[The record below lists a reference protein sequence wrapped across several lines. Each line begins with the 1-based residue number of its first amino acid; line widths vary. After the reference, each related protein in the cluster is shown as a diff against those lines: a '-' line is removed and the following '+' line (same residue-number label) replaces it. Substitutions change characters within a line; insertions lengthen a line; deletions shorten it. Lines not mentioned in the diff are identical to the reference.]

1 MKLRS
6 HRHRYQ
12 AVPQKSPDA
21 PGTVH
26 PFKIRQAAHVSR
38 AGGVIAYPTEA
49 VYGLGC
55 DPLDPEAVHHILEL
69 KGRMASKGLIL
80 VAADFNQ
87 LEPYLEPLPRNMQ
100 AEAEAS
106 WPGPVTW
113 LLPARAEVPEW
124 LRGEHDTLAVRVS
137 AHPVV
142 AALCRAFDGPLVS
155 TSANRSGRAP
165 ARSALAVRRI
175 FRDDVDYIL
184 HGPLGGLDRPT
195 EIRDGATGRVV
206 RS

>member
-1 MKLRS
+1 M
-6 HRHRYQ
+6 
-12 AVPQKSPDA
+12 
-21 PGTVH
+21 H
-26 PFKIRQAAHVSR
+26 PFQLRQAADIAR

-55 DPLDPEAVHHILEL
+55 DPLNADAVLRLLEL
-69 KGRMASKGLIL
+69 KGRATSKGLIL
-80 VAADFNQ
+80 VAADFAQ
-87 LEPYLEPLPRNMQ
+87 LEPYIEPLSADLQ
-100 AEAEAS
+100 ARVDAS

-113 LLPARAEVPEW
+113 LLPARPEVPEW
-124 LRGEHDTLAVRVS
+124 LRGEHKSLAVRVS

-142 AALCRAFDGPLVS
+142 TALCSAFDGPLVS
-155 TSANRSGRAP
+155 SSANRSGHAP

-175 FRDDVDYIL
+175 FGDDLDYIL